1 MTIINK
7 LLALAST
14 LAVSAYAMVTL
25 GDQEMGMVN
34 AQDGIT
40 LSGKLDIQLGSFSY
54 VEPDSDYLH
63 FLQLHTQGSY
73 ARQYEIL
80 PTLPQ
85 QVQEEMPGITANGDV
100 LAVTLPALTQQVLLA
115 PTLSV
120 SVEAI
125 TVGNSKPSMGS
136 IQINNIDL
144 QGSRRWTWSH

>member
-25 GDQEMGMVN
+25 GDQEMGLVN

-54 VEPDSDYLH
+54 VEPDNDYLH

-85 QVQEEMPGITANGDV
+85 RLQDEMPGLATSGEV
-100 LAVTLPALTQQVLLA
+100 LAVAVPTLTQQVLLA

>member
-7 LLALAST
+7 LFALAST

-25 GDQEMGMVN
+25 GDQEMGLVN

-40 LSGKLDIQLGSFSY
+40 LSGKLDIHVDSFSY
-54 VEPDSDYLH
+54 VEPGNDDLH
-63 FLQLHTQGSY
+63 FLQLRTQGTF
-73 ARQYEIL
+73 ARSYEIL

-85 QVQEEMPGITANGDV
+85 AVQEEMPGITTSGDV
-100 LAVTLPALTQQVLLA
+100 MAVSYPQATQQWLLA
-115 PTLSV
+115 PALSV

-125 TVGNSKPSMGS
+125 NVGNSKASLGS

-144 QGSRRWTWSH
+144 QGSRRWTWTH

>member
-25 GDQEMGMVN
+25 GDQEMGLVN

-40 LSGKLDIQLGSFSY
+40 LSGKLDIHVDSFSY
-54 VEPDSDYLH
+54 VEADHEYAH
-63 FLQLHTQGSY
+63 FLQLHTQGEY
-73 ARQYEIL
+73 ARSYEIL

-85 QVQEEMPGITANGDV
+85 SIQEEMPGISTSGEV
-100 LAVTLPALTQQVLLA
+100 MAVTYPMATQQLLLA

-125 TVGNSKPSMGS
+125 NVGNSKNSLGS

-144 QGSRRWTWSH
+144 QGSRRWTWAH